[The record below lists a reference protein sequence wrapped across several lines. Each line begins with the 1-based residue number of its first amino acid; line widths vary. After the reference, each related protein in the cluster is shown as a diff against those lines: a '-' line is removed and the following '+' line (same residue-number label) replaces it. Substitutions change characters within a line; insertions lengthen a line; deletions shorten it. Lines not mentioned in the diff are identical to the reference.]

1 MRQLIAA
8 QSARREPVR
17 PSSNSCPCLPC
28 ENRNMPKTDV
38 TIRRAPRIWSFM
50 LTGAFAGIIVAA
62 VITVATPVD
71 PGVGVMPTFGF
82 FALFGFAIG
91 LILGGLVGSFLDRYT
106 KTSRGVAEITETKER
121 TPKARPP
128 RN

>member
-1 MRQLIAA
+1 M
-8 QSARREPVR
+8 S
-17 PSSNSCPCLPC
+17 
-28 ENRNMPKTDV
+28 KTEV

-50 LTGAFAGIIVAA
+50 ITGSIVGIIVAA

-71 PGVGVMPTFGF
+71 PAVGVLPTFGF

-91 LILGGLVGSFLDRYT
+91 LILGGVVAVFLDRVT
-106 KTSRGVAEITETKER
+106 KTSRGVAEIIETKD
-121 TPKARPP
+121 RPP

>member
-1 MRQLIAA
+1 
-8 QSARREPVR
+8 
-17 PSSNSCPCLPC
+17 
-28 ENRNMPKTDV
+28 MPKTDV

-50 LTGAFAGIIVAA
+50 VTGAFVGIVVAA
-62 VITVATPVD
+62 IITVASPVD
-71 PGVGVMPTFGF
+71 LAVGVMPTFGF

-91 LILGGLVGSFLDRYT
+91 LILGGLVGVILDRFT

-121 TPKARPP
+121 TPHARKM